1 MITLLENYLDI
12 LDEYLTNYLQT
23 IPQIVKDLN
32 GSLTNQLFQNEFV
45 DETKVNRMIRK
56 FQIRYAI
63 LSNQIEICNDVNK
76 IKKLIHAK
84 NKISK
89 AIESE
94 TSMEIYLFD
103 LHNK

>member
-1 MITLLENYLDI
+1 MREHFRPTLFNLPVLPEGESI
-12 LDEYLTNYLQT
+12 
-23 IPQIVKDLN
+23 
-32 GSLTNQLFQNEFV
+32 
-45 DETKVNRMIRK
+45 ETKVNRMIRK